1 MKIYITGLTLIA
13 LVSFFTA
20 CNKDKYTTEPQVK
33 FKEISPDIVSRGN
46 IVKFTC
52 SFTDEEGDVDSIF
65 IVQKWYTGS
74 GTVTFIDTL
83 KNNTYES
90 TTAPI
95 SRSGDISLML
105 EYITANSGYKTYPW
119 TPSNRDTTATL
130 GMLLIDKAGNRSN
143 YAESDK
149 IILKKS

>member
-1 MKIYITGLTLIA
+1 MKIYITGLTLVA
-13 LVSFFTA
+13 LVSFFIA

-33 FKEISPDIVSRGN
+33 FKEISPDVVNRGN

-52 SFTDEEGDVDSIF
+52 SFTDEEGDVDSIY

-83 KNNTYES
+83 KNNRYES

-95 SRSGDISLML
+95 SRSGDISVMG
-105 EYITANSGYKTYPW
+105 EYLTQNSGYKPYPW
-119 TPSNRDTTATL
+119 AATNRDTIATL
-130 GMLLIDKAGNRSN
+130 GLLLIDKAGNRSN

-149 IILKKS
+149 IVLKRQ